1 MIIGQL
7 HHLGHSQATV
17 LIPADVL
24 AYGIPRDA
32 KNIGN
37 ASHSYSH
44 CIATENIFYFCHK
57 FVVLVSPSAR
67 TETKTTKKIPCQNN
81 SGRGQFYSDFCGSL
95 FCDEKGQQTTAVE
108 GLARAIF
115 PPSTESAYLLVA
127 PVNAKDADAEDGM
140 PIPEFRIDIK
150 AENKDATVDVDLK
163 TTSAESYFS
172 GSTMGKQFSIILKF
186 TMGDAIA
193 VQSSVTDWKTGGI
206 AVGDIDESLIR

>member
-108 GLARAIF
+108 GLARAPF
-115 PPSTESAYLLVA
+115 PDNGRVAEDPIRMFKYLLL
-127 PVNAKDADAEDGM
+127 KTIYTLSD
-140 PIPEFRIDIK
+140 
-150 AENKDATVDVDLK
+150 VDVVEHSRYDL
-163 TTSAESYFS
+163 SYKYFLGMMPEDDVINPS
-172 GSTMGKQFSIILKF
+172 SLCKFRRMRLKDMSPGIIPQR
-186 TMGDAIA
+186 AA
-193 VQSSVTDWKTGGI
+193 VIPRVM
-206 AVGDIDESLIR
+206 R

>member
-115 PPSTESAYLLVA
+115 PGS
-127 PVNAKDADAEDGM
+127 NNDF
-140 PIPEFRIDIK
+140 FRGFQ
-150 AENKDATVDVDLK
+150 ELP
-163 TTSAESYFS
+163 
-172 GSTMGKQFSIILKF
+172 
-186 TMGDAIA
+186 
-193 VQSSVTDWKTGGI
+193 
-206 AVGDIDESLIR
+206 